1 MYYSGILYMLIIIH
15 GQGHVLVCI
24 CSFMEHPNSSI
35 HKKKFRE
42 CLYQGGLI
50 LSTVQHWLCLF
61 SCIFKILS
69 NMLDIEEEEYT
80 IRSF

>member
-1 MYYSGILYMLIIIH
+1 MLIIIH

-24 CSFMEHPNSSI
+24 YAPSWNI
-35 HKKKFRE
+35 LIAAYTKKFRE